1 MPAYMIAQFK
11 NGPAYDAYRQAVRPL
26 NQKFGAKMLSKPGT
40 LELLEGS
47 WDKDTVALIEF
58 SSMAEARQFYA
69 SPEYQAVKA
78 LRKDAPPM
86 TILLVEAP

>member
-11 NGPAYDAYRQAVRPL
+11 NSSAYDAYRKAVRPL

-40 LELLEGS
+40 AVVLEGN
-47 WDKDTVALIEF
+47 WDKDSLAVIEF
-58 SSMAEARQFYA
+58 ASMAEAKRFYG
-69 SPEYQAVKA
+69 SDEYQAIKA

-86 TILLVEAP
+86 TIVLVEAQ